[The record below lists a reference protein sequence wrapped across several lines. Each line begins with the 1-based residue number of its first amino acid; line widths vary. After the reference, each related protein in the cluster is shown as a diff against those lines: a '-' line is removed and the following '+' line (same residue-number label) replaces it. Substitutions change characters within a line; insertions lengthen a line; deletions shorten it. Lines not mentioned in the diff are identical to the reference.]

1 MHTRGD
7 AQAMHCLPHDAQC
20 CMQTAREQRG
30 GAGWVKTVCA
40 SVILVNPIAKFALTI
55 EPVAL
60 NVRSSVLGG
69 LKSSQSYL
77 SRCALSHATAVL
89 ASTHSAHACA
99 CLHRSVNAQAFVCNG
114 QDYL

>member
-1 MHTRGD
+1 M
-7 AQAMHCLPHDAQC
+7 
-20 CMQTAREQRG
+20 
-30 GAGWVKTVCA
+30 VCA

-77 SRCALSHATAVL
+77 SRCAPGHATTVL
-89 ASTHSAHACA
+89 ANMQSTHTCDR
-99 CLHRSVNAQAFVCNG
+99 LHRSGGAQAFVCSS
-114 QDYL
+114 